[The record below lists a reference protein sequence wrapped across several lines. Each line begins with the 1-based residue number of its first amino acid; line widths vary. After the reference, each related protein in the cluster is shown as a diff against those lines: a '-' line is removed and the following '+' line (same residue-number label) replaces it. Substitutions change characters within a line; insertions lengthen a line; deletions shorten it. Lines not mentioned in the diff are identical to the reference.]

1 MQRNLYERV
10 EVLFP
15 LKNPELRRRI
25 AQEILPAYLADTRT
39 ARILDAN
46 GKFSRQRV
54 GRKGRGISV
63 QEQLMRAAQQGGSP
77 FGARPAKVNGKPAA
91 AVYTVSAGSA
101 APEVST
107 DQSAAQD
114 SLNASV

>member
-15 LKNPELRRRI
+15 LKDPELRRRI

-39 ARILDAN
+39 ARILDSD
-46 GKFSRQRV
+46 GGFSRQWVR
-54 GRKGRGISV
+54 RKSRGISV

-77 FGARPAKVNGKPAA
+77 YGTRTAKANGKLAA
-91 AVYTVSAGSA
+91 AVYTVSAGGA
-101 APEVST
+101 ASENPT
-107 DQSAAQD
+107 DQSAPQD